1 MIDWWSVVTNSFWI
15 FGLAVLLAAFSYFY
29 WLGGQE
35 NTPLRQQLGKPSF
48 LRVFAIALVL
58 VGIGLAGTSQTIW
71 ETALSVIL
79 IISSVVFFF
88 TIRSRQ
94 V

>member
-15 FGLAVLLAAFSYFY
+15 LGLAVLHAAFSYSY

-35 NTPLRQQLGKPSF
+35 GTTLRQQLEKPTF

-71 ETALSVIL
+71 ETALSVVL

-88 TIRSRQ
+88 TLRNK
-94 V
+94 